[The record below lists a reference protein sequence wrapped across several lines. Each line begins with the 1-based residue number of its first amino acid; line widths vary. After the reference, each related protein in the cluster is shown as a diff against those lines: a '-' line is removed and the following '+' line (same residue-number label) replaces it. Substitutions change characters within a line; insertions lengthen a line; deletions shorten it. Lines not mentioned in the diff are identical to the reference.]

1 MKLREIFTLRKLR
14 LKLRCNFTFCQIR
27 PYGARSALYGLFVV
41 LSVLFTMAT
50 ALSVADFLKILFGTG
65 DEVPLASGNLV
76 AMALDRLYTWLISFG
91 QLNAL
96 LFFSGIIF
104 VLYAFKNVF
113 TYLSTIEISI
123 IRANVVR
130 SLRNKMFHKAMHLPM
145 SYYDRQRKGDVIA
158 RFTSDMVEYEE
169 GILGSIQ
176 MLLTAVISM
185 TLYLFMLFYINVKLT
200 LFVLCMLPL
209 VALVISGISH
219 RLKRSSKIVQEMNS
233 YLVSL
238 TDETIGGLKV
248 IKSYTA
254 IDFSNHRFRA
264 YNREYTRRRTLML
277 RRIDAA
283 SPVSD
288 FLGNSIV
295 IGILLFGAWL
305 VFNGDQGL
313 TSELFIS
320 YVMLFVLMIP
330 PAKDFSTG
338 LSQIKKG
345 RACADRIRAF
355 LAGAEEEDMLLCP
368 EPHVTPCEHPV
379 GLPVPPDVE
388 FRHVSFSYNPGTLVL
403 DDVSFDV
410 PRGTTLALVGSSG
423 SGKSTIADLLCRMY
437 NCTHGQILLKGE
449 NILAIPLA
457 DLRRRI
463 GVVAQDTLLFNDTVA
478 ANIAFGRPSAT
489 RDEIEKAARDA
500 QAHDF
505 IVTLSQGYDTPL
517 GEGGSLLSGGQRQR
531 ISIARALL
539 RNPDLLIFDEATSA
553 LDTESERL
561 LQATLNEVLRNRSA
575 IVIAHRL
582 STVVNADNIIVLD
595 HGRVVEHGTHTEL
608 MAINGRYA
616 QLVALQSF

>member
-1 MKLREIFTLRKLR
+1 MKLRGNFTLKQ
-14 LKLRCNFTFCQIR
+14 LK
-27 PYGARSALYGLFVV
+27 PYSAQSALYGLFMV

-65 DEVPLASGNLV
+65 DATPVATGNLV
-76 AMALDRLYTWLISFG
+76 ALWLDRLYSWLISFG
-91 QLNAL
+91 QLKAL
-96 LFFSGIIF
+96 LLFSGIIF
-104 VLYAFKNVF
+104 VLYALKNVF
-113 TYLSTIEISI
+113 SYLSAVEISI
-123 IRANVVR
+123 IRTGIVR
-130 SLRNKMFHKAMHLPM
+130 NLRNRMFHKAMHLPM
-145 SYYDRQRKGDVIA
+145 SYYDHHRKGDVMA

-176 MLLTAVISM
+176 MLLTAVIGM

-209 VALVISGISH
+209 VAFVISGISH
-219 RLKRSSKIVQEMNS
+219 KLKRSSKIVQEMNS

-254 IDFSNHRFRA
+254 IDFSNRRFRA
-264 YNREYTRRRTLML
+264 SNREYTRRRTLML

-288 FLGNSIV
+288 FLGNTIV

-305 VFNGDQGL
+305 VFSGDQGL

-345 RACADRIRAF
+345 RACADRIEQF
-355 LAGAEEEDMLLCP
+355 LNESSEPSEYAERFENA
-368 EPHVTPCEHPV
+368 EPSGNLVSLRHVT
-379 GLPVPPDVE
+379 
-388 FRHVSFSYNPGTLVL
+388 FSYNPGTPVL

-410 PRGTTLALVGSSG
+410 PRGTTVALVGSSG
-423 SGKSTIADLLCRMY
+423 SGKSTIADLLCRFY
-437 NCTHGQILLKGE
+437 PCTQGAIMLDGV
-449 NILAIPLA
+449 NINNMPLA
-457 DLRRRI
+457 DLRSRI

-478 ANIAFGRPSAT
+478 ANIAFGCPNAT
-489 RDEIEKAARDA
+489 RADIEQAARAA

-505 IVTLSQGYDTPL
+505 IVGLAQGYDTSL

-561 LQATLNEVLRNRSA
+561 LQATLDEVLRHRSA

-582 STVVNADNIIVLD
+582 STVVNADCIVVLD
-595 HGRVVEHGTHTEL
+595 HGRVVERGTHTQL
-608 MAINGRYA
+608 MALNGRYA

>member
-1 MKLREIFTLRKLR
+1 MSLRDNFTLHQ
-14 LKLRCNFTFCQIR
+14 LK
-27 PYGARSALYGLFVV
+27 PYSGQSALYGLFVV

-65 DEVPLASGNLV
+65 EDIPTASGNLV
-76 AMALDRLYTWLISFG
+76 AMALDRLYAWLISFG

-96 LFFSGIIF
+96 LLFSGIIF
-104 VLYAFKNVF
+104 VLYSLKNVF
-113 TYLSTIEISI
+113 SYLSAIEISI
-123 IRANVVR
+123 IRIGIVR
-130 SLRNKMFHKAMHLPM
+130 NLRNRMFHKAMRLPM
-145 SYYDRQRKGDVIA
+145 SYYDHHRKGDVMA

-176 MLLTAVISM
+176 MLLTSVISM

-254 IDFSNHRFRA
+254 IDFSNRRFRA
-264 YNREYTRRRTLML
+264 SNREYTRRRTLML

-288 FLGNSIV
+288 FLGNTIV

-305 VFNGDQGL
+305 VFSGDQGL

-345 RACADRIRAF
+345 RACSDRINVF
-355 LAGAEEEDMLLCP
+355 LN
-368 EPHVTPCEHPV
+368 EPSE
-379 GLPVPPDVE
+379 PDVIRE
-388 FRHVSFSYNPGTLVL
+388 AEDKNPNLESPTVSLRHVSFSYNEGVPVL
-403 DDVSFDV
+403 EDISFDV
-410 PRGTTLALVGSSG
+410 PCGTTLALVGSSG
-423 SGKSTIADLLCRMY
+423 SGKSTIADLLCRFY
-437 NCTHGQILLKGE
+437 PCAQGEILLGGIDI
-449 NILAIPLA
+449 NSMSLTA
-457 DLRRRI
+457 LRSRI

-478 ANIAFGRPSAT
+478 ANIAFGCPGASRH
-489 RDEIEKAARDA
+489 DVEQAARAA

-505 IVTLSQGYDTPL
+505 IAALPKGYDTSL
-517 GEGGSLLSGGQRQR
+517 GEGGNLLSGGQRQR

-539 RNPDLLIFDEATSA
+539 RNPDLLILDEATSA

-561 LQATLNEVLRNRSA
+561 LQATLDEVLRHRSA

-582 STVVNADNIIVLD
+582 STVVNADCIVVLD
-595 HGRVVEHGTHTEL
+595 HGRVVERGTHSEL
-608 MAINGRYA
+608 MALHGRYA
-616 QLVALQSF
+616 ELVALQSF

>member
-1 MKLREIFTLRKLR
+1 MKLRSNFTLRQ
-14 LKLRCNFTFCQIR
+14 LK
-27 PYGARSALYGLFVV
+27 PYSAQSALYGLFVV
-41 LSVLFTMAT
+41 LSVVFTMAT
-50 ALSVADFLKILFGTG
+50 ALSVADFLKILFGT
-65 DEVPLASGNLV
+65 DDAAPVATGNLV
-76 AMALDRLYTWLISFG
+76 ALALDRLYIWLISFG

-96 LFFSGIIF
+96 LLFSAIIF
-104 VLYAFKNVF
+104 VLYALKNVF
-113 TYLSTIEISI
+113 SYFSAIEISI
-123 IRANVVR
+123 IRIGVVR
-130 SLRNKMFHKAMHLPM
+130 NLRNRMFHKAMHLPM
-145 SYYDRQRKGDVIA
+145 SYYDHHRKGDVMA
-158 RFTSDMVEYEE
+158 RFSSDMVEYEE

-176 MLLTAVISM
+176 MLLTAVLSM

-219 RLKRSSKIVQEMNS
+219 HLKRSSKIVQEMNS

-254 IDFSNHRFRA
+254 IDFSNRRFRA
-264 YNREYTRRRTLML
+264 ANREYTRRRTHML

-288 FLGNSIV
+288 FLGNTIV

-305 VFNGDQGL
+305 VFSGDQGL

-338 LSQIKKG
+338 LSQMKKG
-345 RACADRIRAF
+345 RACADRIETF
-355 LAGAEEEDMLLCP
+355 LNEAS
-368 EPHVTPCEHPV
+368 EPNMVSPASEASSTDRSLV
-379 GLPVPPDVE
+379 SL
-388 FRHVSFSYNPGTLVL
+388 RHISFAYNPGTPVL
-403 DDVSFDV
+403 DDISFDV
-410 PRGTTLALVGSSG
+410 PRGTTVALVGSSG
-423 SGKSTIADLLCRMY
+423 SGKSTIADLLCRFY
-437 NCTHGQILLKGE
+437 PCTRGEILLGGV
-449 NILAIPLA
+449 NINSMSLA
-457 DLRRRI
+457 DLRSRI

-478 ANIAFGRPSAT
+478 ANIAFGCPGASRA
-489 RDEIEKAARDA
+489 DIEQAARAA

-505 IVTLSQGYDTPL
+505 ITALPKGYDTSL
-517 GEGGSLLSGGQRQR
+517 GEGGGLLSGGQRQR

-561 LQATLNEVLRNRSA
+561 LQATLDEVLRHRSA

-582 STVVNADNIIVLD
+582 STVVNADCIVVLD
-595 HGRVVEHGTHTEL
+595 HGRIVERGTHAEL
-608 MAINGRYA
+608 MALNGRYA

>member
-1 MKLREIFTLRKLR
+1 MSLRDNFTLHQ
-14 LKLRCNFTFCQIR
+14 LK
-27 PYGARSALYGLFVV
+27 PYSGQSALYGLFVV

-65 DEVPLASGNLV
+65 EDIPTASGNLV
-76 AMALDRLYTWLISFG
+76 AMALDRLYAWLISFG

-96 LFFSGIIF
+96 LLFSGIIF
-104 VLYAFKNVF
+104 VLYSLKNVF
-113 TYLSTIEISI
+113 SYLSAIEISI
-123 IRANVVR
+123 IRIGIVR
-130 SLRNKMFHKAMHLPM
+130 NLRNRMFHKAMRLPM
-145 SYYDRQRKGDVIA
+145 SYYDHHRKGDVMA

-176 MLLTAVISM
+176 MLLTSVISM

-254 IDFSNHRFRA
+254 IDFSNRRFRA
-264 YNREYTRRRTLML
+264 SNREYTRRRTLML

-288 FLGNSIV
+288 FLGNTIV

-305 VFNGDQGL
+305 VFSGDQGL

-345 RACADRIRAF
+345 RACSDRINAF
-355 LAGAEEEDMLLCP
+355 LN
-368 EPHVTPCEHPV
+368 EPSE
-379 GLPVPPDVE
+379 PDVIRE
-388 FRHVSFSYNPGTLVL
+388 AEDKNPNLESPTVSLRHVSFSYNESVPVL
-403 DDVSFDV
+403 EDISFDV
-410 PRGTTLALVGSSG
+410 PCGTTLALVGSSG
-423 SGKSTIADLLCRMY
+423 SGKSTIADLLCRFY
-437 NCTHGQILLKGE
+437 PCTQGEILLGGIDI
-449 NILAIPLA
+449 NSMSLTA
-457 DLRRRI
+457 LRSRI

-478 ANIAFGRPSAT
+478 ANIAFGCPGASRH
-489 RDEIEKAARDA
+489 DVEQAARAA

-505 IVTLSQGYDTPL
+505 IAALPKGYDTSL
-517 GEGGSLLSGGQRQR
+517 GEGGNLLSGGQRQR

-539 RNPDLLIFDEATSA
+539 RNPDLLILDEATSA

-561 LQATLNEVLRNRSA
+561 LQATLDEVLRHRSA

-582 STVVNADNIIVLD
+582 STVVNADCIVVLD
-595 HGRVVEHGTHTEL
+595 HGRVVERGTHSEL
-608 MAINGRYA
+608 MALHGRYA
-616 QLVALQSF
+616 ELVALQSF

>member
-1 MKLREIFTLRKLR
+1 MKLRGNFTLKQ
-14 LKLRCNFTFCQIR
+14 LK
-27 PYGARSALYGLFVV
+27 PYSAQSALYGLFMV

-65 DEVPLASGNLV
+65 DATPVATGNLV
-76 AMALDRLYTWLISFG
+76 ALWLDRLYSWLISFG
-91 QLNAL
+91 QLKAL
-96 LFFSGIIF
+96 LLFSGIIF
-104 VLYAFKNVF
+104 VLYALKNVF
-113 TYLSTIEISI
+113 SYLSAVEISI
-123 IRANVVR
+123 IRTGIVR
-130 SLRNKMFHKAMHLPM
+130 NLRNRMFHKAMHLPM
-145 SYYDRQRKGDVIA
+145 SYYDHHRKGDVMA

-176 MLLTAVISM
+176 MLLTAVIGM

-209 VALVISGISH
+209 VAFVISGISH
-219 RLKRSSKIVQEMNS
+219 KLKRSSKIVQEMNS

-254 IDFSNHRFRA
+254 IDFSNRRFRA
-264 YNREYTRRRTLML
+264 SNREYTRRRTLML

-288 FLGNSIV
+288 FLGNTIV

-305 VFNGDQGL
+305 VFSGDQGL

-345 RACADRIRAF
+345 RACADRIEQF
-355 LAGAEEEDMLLCP
+355 LNESSEPSEYAERFENA
-368 EPHVTPCEHPV
+368 EPSGNLVSLRHVT
-379 GLPVPPDVE
+379 
-388 FRHVSFSYNPGTLVL
+388 FSYNPGTPVL

-410 PRGTTLALVGSSG
+410 PRGTTVALVGSSG
-423 SGKSTIADLLCRMY
+423 SGKSTIADLLCRFY
-437 NCTHGQILLKGE
+437 PCTQGAIMLDGV
-449 NILAIPLA
+449 NINNMPLA
-457 DLRRRI
+457 DLRSRI

-478 ANIAFGRPSAT
+478 ANIAFGCPNAT
-489 RDEIEKAARDA
+489 RADIEQAARAA

-505 IVTLSQGYDTPL
+505 IVSLAQGYDTSL

-561 LQATLNEVLRNRSA
+561 LQATLDEVLRHRSA

-582 STVVNADNIIVLD
+582 STVVNADCIVVLD
-595 HGRVVEHGTHTEL
+595 HGRVVERGTHTQL
-608 MAINGRYA
+608 MALNGRYA

>member
-1 MKLREIFTLRKLR
+1 MSLRDNFTLHQ
-14 LKLRCNFTFCQIR
+14 LK
-27 PYGARSALYGLFVV
+27 PYSGQSALYGLFVV

-65 DEVPLASGNLV
+65 EDIPTASGNLV
-76 AMALDRLYTWLISFG
+76 AMALDRLYAWLISFG

-96 LFFSGIIF
+96 LLFSGIIF
-104 VLYAFKNVF
+104 VLYSLKNVF
-113 TYLSTIEISI
+113 SYLSAIEISI
-123 IRANVVR
+123 IRIGIVR
-130 SLRNKMFHKAMHLPM
+130 NLRNRMFHKAMRLPM
-145 SYYDRQRKGDVIA
+145 SYYDHHRKGDVMA

-176 MLLTAVISM
+176 MLLTSVISM
-185 TLYLFMLFYINVKLT
+185 TLYLFILFYINVKLT

-254 IDFSNHRFRA
+254 IDFSNRRFRA
-264 YNREYTRRRTLML
+264 SNREYTRRRTLML

-288 FLGNSIV
+288 FLGNTIV

-305 VFNGDQGL
+305 VFSGDQGL

-345 RACADRIRAF
+345 RACSDRINAF
-355 LAGAEEEDMLLCP
+355 LN
-368 EPHVTPCEHPV
+368 EPSE
-379 GLPVPPDVE
+379 PDVIRE
-388 FRHVSFSYNPGTLVL
+388 AEDKNPNLESPTVSLRHVSFSYNEGVPVL
-403 DDVSFDV
+403 EDISFDV
-410 PRGTTLALVGSSG
+410 PCGTTLALVGSSG
-423 SGKSTIADLLCRMY
+423 SGKSTIADLLCRFY
-437 NCTHGQILLKGE
+437 PCTQGEILLGGIDI
-449 NILAIPLA
+449 NSMSLTA
-457 DLRRRI
+457 LRSRI

-478 ANIAFGRPSAT
+478 ANIAFGCPGASRH
-489 RDEIEKAARDA
+489 DVEQAARAA

-505 IVTLSQGYDTPL
+505 IAALPKGYDTSL
-517 GEGGSLLSGGQRQR
+517 GEGGNLLSGGQRQR

-539 RNPDLLIFDEATSA
+539 RNPDLLILDEATSA

-561 LQATLNEVLRNRSA
+561 LQATLDEVLRHRSA

-582 STVVNADNIIVLD
+582 STVVNADCIVVLD
-595 HGRVVEHGTHTEL
+595 HGRVVERGTHSEL
-608 MAINGRYA
+608 MALHGRYA
-616 QLVALQSF
+616 ELVALQSF

>member
-1 MKLREIFTLRKLR
+1 MSLRDNFTLHQ
-14 LKLRCNFTFCQIR
+14 LK
-27 PYGARSALYGLFVV
+27 PYSGQSALYGLFVV
-41 LSVLFTMAT
+41 LSVIFTMAT

-65 DEVPLASGNLV
+65 EDIPTASGNLV
-76 AMALDRLYTWLISFG
+76 AMALDRLYAWLISFG

-96 LFFSGIIF
+96 LLFSGIIF
-104 VLYAFKNVF
+104 VLYSLKNVF
-113 TYLSTIEISI
+113 SYLSAIEISI
-123 IRANVVR
+123 IRIGIVR
-130 SLRNKMFHKAMHLPM
+130 NLRNRMFHKAMRLPM
-145 SYYDRQRKGDVIA
+145 SYYDHHRKGDVMA

-176 MLLTAVISM
+176 MLLTSVISM

-254 IDFSNHRFRA
+254 IDFSNRRFRA
-264 YNREYTRRRTLML
+264 SNREYTRRRTLML

-288 FLGNSIV
+288 FLGNTIV

-305 VFNGDQGL
+305 VFSGDQGL

-345 RACADRIRAF
+345 RACSDRINAF
-355 LAGAEEEDMLLCP
+355 LN
-368 EPHVTPCEHPV
+368 EPSE
-379 GLPVPPDVE
+379 PDVIRE
-388 FRHVSFSYNPGTLVL
+388 AEDKNPNLESPTVSLRHVSFSYNEGVPVL
-403 DDVSFDV
+403 EDISFDV
-410 PRGTTLALVGSSG
+410 PCGTTLALVGSSG
-423 SGKSTIADLLCRMY
+423 SGKSTIADLLCRFY
-437 NCTHGQILLKGE
+437 PCTQGEILLGGIDI
-449 NILAIPLA
+449 NSMSLTA
-457 DLRRRI
+457 LRSRI

-478 ANIAFGRPSAT
+478 ANIAFGCPGASRH
-489 RDEIEKAARDA
+489 DVEQAARAA

-505 IVTLSQGYDTPL
+505 IAALPKGYDTSL
-517 GEGGSLLSGGQRQR
+517 GEGGNLLSGGQRQR

-539 RNPDLLIFDEATSA
+539 RNPDLLILDEATSA

-561 LQATLNEVLRNRSA
+561 LQATLDEVLRHRSA

-582 STVVNADNIIVLD
+582 STVVNADCIVVLD
-595 HGRVVEHGTHTEL
+595 HGRVVERGTHSEL
-608 MAINGRYA
+608 MALHGRYA
-616 QLVALQSF
+616 ELVALQSF